1 MNEEMI
7 ELARELYA
15 DGKSYGDIVEI
26 IYDKYEYM
34 PHIDTVRYHVKRKHL
49 PKVSLKDKLSNEG
62 ITKTLVLSD
71 LHCPYQRDDI
81 LSIVEKHKDEI
92 DTLVLGGDVI
102 DCYSISSY
110 PTLEPRPLVTEMASC
125 HRLLK
130 GIQDIIPDVKKII
143 IKGNH
148 ELRWEKYLGNMK
160 SEVNKLH
167 SANILHEIVKGFEQ
181 HDRQAG
187 TITTYEPLDY
197 EVINDWYCLVGDMI
211 VCHPLSFSRVA
222 AKTAEMALNYFVER
236 GVEFNSVLIAHTHK
250 ISSCFKYGKHAV
262 EIGCMCKP
270 QDYANSGNLSYAQQ
284 CSGYYLATFKDG
296 KFDFNESRQY
306 VV

>member
-130 GIQDIIPDVKKII
+130 GIQD
-143 IKGNH
+143 
-148 ELRWEKYLGNMK
+148 R
-160 SEVNKLH
+160 S
-167 SANILHEIVKGFEQ
+167 Q
-181 HDRQAG
+181 
-187 TITTYEPLDY
+187 
-197 EVINDWYCLVGDMI
+197 
-211 VCHPLSFSRVA
+211 
-222 AKTAEMALNYFVER
+222 
-236 GVEFNSVLIAHTHK
+236 
-250 ISSCFKYGKHAV
+250 
-262 EIGCMCKP
+262 
-270 QDYANSGNLSYAQQ
+270 
-284 CSGYYLATFKDG
+284 
-296 KFDFNESRQY
+296 ES
-306 VV
+306 